1 MSLHGN
7 AVRNSSFPAVVFV
20 LGIFIQVVVQVVIHQ
35 ATSTGLAL
43 DDGYIHLTF
52 ARNLMRGLGLAY
64 NPGEPVAGT
73 TSPFW
78 TLLLAASFNESWL
91 TWAAIFWGS
100 FFYAA
105 TGALVCWIAFRL
117 GLNGPAAL
125 LAGAMTLL
133 TGRLVWAGASG
144 MEICAFAF
152 CSLCGA
158 YSHILDRRDGAP
170 GIRTAFIMGI
180 ASGFRPEAYLLYALS
195 LADHALSF
203 DAAGRAFHLTLKPH
217 LNRRTI
223 AALAV
228 FAAIIS
234 PYVIFCL
241 LTNGHPFPNTYYA
254 KMNENFQTTRAI
266 YVMKIVNAH
275 LDGHYGL
282 FYALAPIGALA
293 MMIRTY
299 AGEWGGR
306 LAAHARILWLWPL
319 AVVLHGVLF
328 NASLLPHFERYAMP
342 ILPFS
347 ILLAA
352 VAFDD
357 LVRTVR
363 KKFGRRSGVLL
374 ASIIA
379 AISIGA
385 AASGLPQWIA
395 YSTRSVRNI
404 NDMQVSV
411 GRWLHEHTP
420 PDSVVATHDVGA
432 IAYFGQRRVI
442 DVLGLVTTDV
452 MRIVEDLTDRGEGA
466 LDAYDILL
474 YVANQRPGYIAA
486 FPGWMGST
494 VAQPEAFT
502 QVHEVKVRDN
512 LVLGHDTMA
521 VWKANW
527 DNFDP
532 EKALPNY
539 GNTYGYQGYSVP
551 TTQVGN

>member
-347 ILLAA
+347 IL
-352 VAFDD
+352 
-357 LVRTVR
+357 
-363 KKFGRRSGVLL
+363 
-374 ASIIA
+374 
-379 AISIGA
+379 
-385 AASGLPQWIA
+385 
-395 YSTRSVRNI
+395 
-404 NDMQVSV
+404 
-411 GRWLHEHTP
+411 P
-420 PDSVVATHDVGA
+420 PHSVVATHDVGA

-539 GNTYGYQGYSVP
+539 CNTYGYQGYSVP